1 MSHVVLYQ
9 TGHVTSW
16 VVCVRFLPDLELMV
30 TLNKSLYINH
40 LAGFEYKR
48 DPFGLCNTIPKTSIL
63 ELKKYRYKS
72 WQKFIGVLEN
82 PLYAPNCEH
91 AFCEEC
97 ISEWLNQH
105 QNCPLGK
112 CHINAILS
120 HLWPPWYNLISDR
133 QPLLL
138 RDMKP
143 IPRIMKNLLG
153 KLR

>member
-1 MSHVVLYQ
+1 MSHVILYQ
-9 TGHVTSW
+9 TDHVTIW

-40 LAGFEYKR
+40 LAYFEYKR
-48 DPFGLCNTIPKTSIL
+48 DPFGLWNIIPKTFLL
-63 ELKKYRYKS
+63 ELKKKYQLTKI
-72 WQKFIGVLEN
+72 IGVLEN

-112 CHINAILS
+112 CHINATLS
-120 HLWPPWYNLISDR
+120 HLWHQWSNLISDR